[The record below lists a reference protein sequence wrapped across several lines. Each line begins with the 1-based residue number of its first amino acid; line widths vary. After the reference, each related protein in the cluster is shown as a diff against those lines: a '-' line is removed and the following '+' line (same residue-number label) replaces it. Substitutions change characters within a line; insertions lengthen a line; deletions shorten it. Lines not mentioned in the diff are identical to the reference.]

1 MFCGSSLLAQRRLD
15 MSNGSNSGAT
25 GGIGL
30 VTVILALVF
39 LFVWPGPLRYEYRD
53 KPGYAGFSAQ
63 PAAVKIDRMT
73 HQIWDYEDG
82 KWVKR

>member
-1 MFCGSSLLAQRRLD
+1 
-15 MSNGSNSGAT
+15 MSDSAPHSNASGW
-25 GGIGL
+25 IGL

-53 KPGYAGFSAQ
+53 SVGLGAY
-63 PAAVKIDRMT
+63 VKIDRIS
-73 HQIWDYEDG
+73 QQVWDYRDG